1 MGLFDTFY
9 FKSYKLKK
17 NLFPKNLGE
26 LTLKEIQEGQY
37 QTKDLGKTFTGHFYL
52 KKHKNSYR
60 LFKHEIEYIYV
71 EGDKKGKSIMDR
83 LGHMEEVSSQELLI
97 DDIGTNT
104 INVYEF
110 FSKENHDYWVE
121 FGLVFLE
128 NKLWKV
134 KLNEFREEKNDDQ
147 KAFNLEFNEKMRKS
161 AEFYKSPLGKFVHL
175 LRRAY
180 LKTLWKV
187 QIFIG
192 NIFIKIGNVIKM
204 WRLL

>member
-1 MGLFDTFY
+1 
-9 FKSYKLKK
+9 
-17 NLFPKNLGE
+17 
-26 LTLKEIQEGQY
+26 
-37 QTKDLGKTFTGHFYL
+37 
-52 KKHKNSYR
+52 
-60 LFKHEIEYIYV
+60 
-71 EGDKKGKSIMDR
+71 
-83 LGHMEEVSSQELLI
+83 MEEVSSQELLI

-147 KAFNLEFNEKMRKS
+147 KVFDLEYNEKMRKA

-175 LRRAY
+175 IRKTY
-180 LKTLWKV
+180 LKTLWRV
-187 QIFIG
+187 QLFIG
-192 NIFIKIGNVIKM
+192 NIFIKIGNAIKM